1 MRGPPEVIATKR
13 TLDGK
18 EIIIIKKLHLWHH
31 LSSSSFFF
39 FCFNLV
45 RMDEEITVEPS
56 IAPLIVQSEPTLS
69 RSIIGEP
76 SSTLASV
83 KPSLETT
90 WPILTSPI
98 PTPKPTS
105 APTPKPTPTPTPIPT
120 PKPTSAPTSAP
131 TSTSFQHE
139 SHRPTSNPSLIFFP
153 SSTVPSLSPAQ
164 NTISP
169 TEGPPVSP
177 FPTSAPSMQLLIER
191 SVVISNVSYFG
202 NQEVKS
208 FGQAVEA
215 LVYDVVIVQVKASEF
230 VEEEGLERKL
240 LLQLKYPDLE
250 VAFLARL
257 SEGFSVE
264 IYDVILVQIIRLGT
278 LEQKVREL
286 SKDNALAYT
295 MINIDKSIKNLES
308 ETISI
313 DASSKSKSDNVLTF
327 ALTGSLCAGA
337 IVFAIIIVQKHKK
350 SERKFRRTDS
360 IDSSSSDGSTA
371 QVGALV
377 TLENDNRQPEEDN
390 QFRNFFAFLFR
401 RNNTAATESRQ
412 RRMNSSDD
420 EENVSNRLSSP
431 QSVLNQEEKQEIIAH
446 RQDEEILGD
455 EIRLLFLHAPTEM
468 NSKESYHIRHRIRK
482 FEFYA
487 SLEGDDEM
495 VGVYWTIPKNPIPK
509 PTPIP
514 TPKPSPA
521 PTPKPNPQ
529 MHYVRRFENNE
540 NIRFVPADEG
550 VGGLR
555 PNPKLRELL
564 NNSLRLT
571 FEERTSAFR
580 AQADALRVDWQ
591 IGRINLKVRRAHA
604 LHDAYEEL
612 LPLTPEDWRKPLFCT
627 FENEPALDAGG
638 LSREFFEISSEQLFD
653 PSFGVFRIAHAAEG
667 DDYILVEDDEMHEQI
682 DMTMNERINRIEF
695 AGHFIGKA
703 LLEGH
708 QIKPHPSIVLLKHI
722 ACEPVDFSDLQNIDA
737 QLWSSLSKLICIDD
751 LEALEL
757 PFTISRLVGQ
767 INTPQNHFS
776 PQQRQIKTIEL
787 CENGSQITVNKENI
801 HEFIRLRFHERV
813 LDSFKFSLYIFLRG
827 IYSII
832 SPEILLLLTAR
843 ELELALC
850 GVPTLNLQEWK
861 DATVYRGNLSAVSP
875 IVQWFW
881 QVLDTWSDKQRTQLL
896 AWSTGSSRPPIRGFK
911 FLHGRDGVLRPFTL
925 TSIPL
930 SQAFYPR
937 SHTCFNR
944 IDLPLYN
951 SKQDLKHA
959 LEFVLSNFNLAD
971 NHVFSME

>member
-495 VGVYWTIPKNPIPK
+495 VGVYWTIPKK
-509 PTPIP
+509 
-514 TPKPSPA
+514 S
-521 PTPKPNPQ
+521 
-529 MHYVRRFENNE
+529 
-540 NIRFVPADEG
+540 
-550 VGGLR
+550 
-555 PNPKLRELL
+555 
-564 NNSLRLT
+564 
-571 FEERTSAFR
+571 
-580 AQADALRVDWQ
+580 
-591 IGRINLKVRRAHA
+591 
-604 LHDAYEEL
+604 
-612 LPLTPEDWRKPLFCT
+612 
-627 FENEPALDAGG
+627 
-638 LSREFFEISSEQLFD
+638 
-653 PSFGVFRIAHAAEG
+653 
-667 DDYILVEDDEMHEQI
+667 
-682 DMTMNERINRIEF
+682 
-695 AGHFIGKA
+695 
-703 LLEGH
+703 
-708 QIKPHPSIVLLKHI
+708 
-722 ACEPVDFSDLQNIDA
+722 
-737 QLWSSLSKLICIDD
+737 
-751 LEALEL
+751 
-757 PFTISRLVGQ
+757 
-767 INTPQNHFS
+767 NTETN
-776 PQQRQIKTIEL
+776 T
-787 CENGSQITVNKENI
+787 
-801 HEFIRLRFHERV
+801 
-813 LDSFKFSLYIFLRG
+813 
-827 IYSII
+827 YSY
-832 SPEILLLLTAR
+832 A
-843 ELELALC
+843 
-850 GVPTLNLQEWK
+850 
-861 DATVYRGNLSAVSP
+861 
-875 IVQWFW
+875 
-881 QVLDTWSDKQRTQLL
+881 
-896 AWSTGSSRPPIRGFK
+896 
-911 FLHGRDGVLRPFTL
+911 
-925 TSIPL
+925 
-930 SQAFYPR
+930 
-937 SHTCFNR
+937 
-944 IDLPLYN
+944 
-951 SKQDLKHA
+951 
-959 LEFVLSNFNLAD
+959 
-971 NHVFSME
+971 